1 MGDVAALRLQALYD
15 EGPELSTVR
24 HPPIAIRLITPD
36 DFSVVTSLLAELGR
50 PALNPVAESE
60 TAAVFARHVAAPDT
74 ASLLAERAGEAVGFL
89 SLHFRD
95 RLNHPTPEAWIPDL
109 VVTGREH
116 GSGVATALMERAV
129 TFARERGCHR
139 LTLESGYAR
148 QRAHRFYTRE
158 GFTDAGKFFS
168 MELGPDKPA

>member
-1 MGDVAALRLQALYD
+1 MSAVARPWTTALYD
-15 EGPELSTVR
+15 EGLELSTVR
-24 HPPIAIRLITPD
+24 HASIAIRLVTPD
-36 DFSVVTSLLAELGR
+36 DFSAVTSLLAELGR
-50 PALNPVAESE
+50 PALNPATARE
-60 TAAVFARHVAAPDT
+60 TAAVFARHVTAPDT
-74 ASLLAERAGEAVGFL
+74 ASLLAERAGETVGFL

-109 VVTGREH
+109 VVTEREH
-116 GSGVATALMERAV
+116 GTGVATALMERAV
-129 TFARERGCHR
+129 DFARERGCHR

-168 MELGPDKPA
+168 MELGPDKRA